1 MLVRSC
7 EEKSVTV
14 GQKEDDSGKVR
25 QKKLDTSPG
34 PSAAVRARAG
44 KTRRVFGD
52 ERGARIAPRA
62 SRTRPPGA
70 ERLPR
75 TRANQALSPAV
86 ERLERARPA
95 FDLEAPPRGCP
106 DQRGA
111 ATQRAFTARRTSRSY
126 FASSPTAARARSMAS
141 PVRL

>member
-44 KTRRVFGD
+44 KRGAYSEMNEARGSLLVPPGPGRRGPNGSRGRAPTRRCRLRSSASNAPG
-52 ERGARIAPRA
+52 RPSISKRLPAGAPISAGQRRSGRSPRA
-62 SRTRPPGA
+62 
-70 ERLPR
+70 
-75 TRANQALSPAV
+75 
-86 ERLERARPA
+86 
-95 FDLEAPPRGCP
+95 
-106 DQRGA
+106 
-111 ATQRAFTARRTSRSY
+111 ARRGRKIG
-126 FASSPTAARARSMAS
+126 RAH
-141 PVRL
+141 V